1 MQPSDKPE
9 FARLLTGMM
18 AYYRQDVSPFVLD
31 LWWSACEGLSLEQLT
46 KAMNTHAKD
55 PERGQFAPKVADV
68 VRILQGTHTDR
79 SLLAWGKVLDA
90 TNGVGAYQD
99 VVFDDPAIHA
109 AVNDVGGWVKLCR
122 TDLKELSYL
131 QHRFCQSHKAYTE
144 RGDFDFPRVLSGD
157 RSPDSEYLRRGLP
170 APTPAVVGDRDKAA
184 LVFQG
189 GGNGS
194 KAISFKPL
202 DVLAISRNL
211 EAA

>member
-1 MQPSDKPE
+1 MQPSEKPE
-9 FARLLTGMM
+9 FARLLTGLM

-31 LWWSACEGLSLEQLT
+31 LWWSACEGLALEQLT
-46 KAMNTHAKD
+46 KAMNAHAKD
-55 PERGQFAPKVADV
+55 PERGQFAPKVADI

-79 SLLAWGKVLDA
+79 SLLAWGNVLDA
-90 TNGVGAYQD
+90 TSGVGAYQD

-109 AVNDVGGWVKLCR
+109 AVNDVGGWSKLCR

-144 RGDFDFPRVLSGD
+144 RGEFDYPRILGGD

-170 APTPAVVGDRDKAA
+170 VPAPAVVGDRSKAE

-189 GGNGS
+189 GGNRAN
-194 KAISFKPL
+194 AISFKPL
-202 DVLAISRNL
+202 DTLAITRNL